1 MLVFCRVRSHFL
13 HGGQLWVALGVDPAD
28 HVDEGLAHTFNVRR
42 LADCRRCDV
51 ASGRRDSRNADRGGS
66 QEIRDSAWNGTESR
80 LRRTGD
86 GRMVDTVEPQRSAMA
101 PGVFLKG
108 FIAQLVLEGLRSISS
123 RDPEVHRGLK
133 RVVELLDGRVREILD
148 DSDDVR
154 LAGPWIA
161 TGNLLRLSPTGGVEN
176 WERALRS
183 VQMTYTRIGGNDSDS
198 VAFEIDAVRA
208 KDELAHLPPADRA
221 FVKQAATA
229 FIERTGATA

>member
-1 MLVFCRVRSHFL
+1 
-13 HGGQLWVALGVDPAD
+13 
-28 HVDEGLAHTFNVRR
+28 
-42 LADCRRCDV
+42 
-51 ASGRRDSRNADRGGS
+51 
-66 QEIRDSAWNGTESR
+66 
-80 LRRTGD
+80 
-86 GRMVDTVEPQRSAMA
+86 MVDTVEPQRSAMA